1 MVQLILFLLHLFQP
15 SPPIIVGRDTTYI
28 TEPLTAD
35 GLPDYEAYL
44 RDLGRKDVT
53 PDNNAAVLVWQALWP
68 NNLEREYLE
77 SMRAE
82 LGLKDLPSAKA
93 ALQLVDGDANQKRII
108 EWLHSNADEVDPKEV
123 TRSAAHHVWTSKQCP
138 PLADWVA
145 ANKRPLDLLVEAC
158 AGRGFIRR
166 RPAT

>member
-53 PDNNAAVLVWQALWP
+53 PDNNAAVLVWQASGRTILSV
-68 NNLEREYLE
+68 NTSNRCV
-77 SMRAE
+77 
-82 LGLKDLPSAKA
+82 PSS
-93 ALQLVDGDANQKRII
+93 V
-108 EWLHSNADEVDPKEV
+108 
-123 TRSAAHHVWTSKQCP
+123 
-138 PLADWVA
+138 
-145 ANKRPLDLLVEAC
+145 
-158 AGRGFIRR
+158 
-166 RPAT
+166 